1 MSRDTPTVP
10 PCLMV
15 GCRHLKAHLRE
26 GREGHPEACQSHGPL
41 SVAATAVCKYVM
53 DREERET
60 EELEHYEEK
69 WN

>member
-1 MSRDTPTVP
+1 M
-10 PCLMV
+10 
-15 GCRHLKAHLRE
+15 RE
-26 GREGHPEACQSHGPL
+26 VREGHPEVRQSHGLP
-41 SVAATAVCKYVM
+41 SGAATAVCKYVM